1 MTAAVPPRA
10 VTTFL
15 ELALSGEQQAAV
27 RLVIDLLDDGIPAGV
42 VIRDLLGAA
51 QRDVGRRWQAGQLS
65 TAEEHVITGVSQAA
79 LEALSTT
86 VGVIA
91 PHGLVVVACA
101 EGDWHSLPA
110 QMFAESLRARGQGVV
125 FLGASTPADDVA
137 TFVALRRPDALAVTC
152 NLALYYLGTARLV
165 DAAHR
170 HGVPVLAGGRA
181 LTAQRAARLGADAWA
196 PDVDGAT
203 DLLRSWRARAP
214 VVDPTPVQLDRRAVE
229 LDAESTTLGGRA
241 FDALEQRFP
250 PMADYDARQ
259 RARTREDLVY
269 IVRFVAAARLVD
281 DAEVFTGFTAWLT
294 ALLVAR
300 GVPASA
306 LATGLATLAPLLREV
321 DEGAYR
327 LVLAS

>member
-10 VTTFL
+10 ATTFL
-15 ELALSGEQQAAV
+15 ELALSGEQRAAV

-42 VIRDLLGAA
+42 VISDLLGAA
-51 QRDVGRRWQAGQLS
+51 QREVGERWQAGQLS

-86 VGVIA
+86 ADAIA

-137 TFVALRRPDALAVTC
+137 TFVGRRRPDALAVTC
-152 NLALYYLGTARLV
+152 NLSLYYLGTARLV

-196 PDVDGAT
+196 PDVDGAAE
-203 DLLRSWRARAP
+203 LLRSWRARPP
-214 VVDPTPVQLDRRAVE
+214 VVDPTPVQLDQRAVE
-229 LDAESTTLGGRA
+229 LDARSTTLGDLA
-241 FDALEQRFP
+241 FNALEQRFP

-259 RARTREDLVY
+259 RARTHEDLVY

-281 DAEVFTGFTAWLT
+281 DAEVFTGFKEWLA
-294 ALLVAR
+294 ALLVSR

-306 LATGLATLAPLLREV
+306 LATGLAALAPLLREV
-321 DEGAYR
+321 DERAYR
-327 LVLAS
+327 LVLAG